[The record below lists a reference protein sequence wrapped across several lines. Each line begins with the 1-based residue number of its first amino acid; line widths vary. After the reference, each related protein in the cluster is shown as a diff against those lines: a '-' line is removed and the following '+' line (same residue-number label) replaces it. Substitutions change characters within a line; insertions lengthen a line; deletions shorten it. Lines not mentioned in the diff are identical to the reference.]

1 LIGRIEPAQRFL
13 QLPHIGHAADLS
25 RDQRELLKLRAD
37 LGRTYRRIVTRIES
51 TTGVNWFTADAR

>member
-13 QLPHIGHAADLS
+13 QLPHIGYAADLS

-37 LGRTYRRIVTRIES
+37 LGRTYRRIVTRIGS
-51 TTGVNWFTADAR
+51 TTGVN